1 MGQIFVWEELS
12 LLYRVATQT
21 DLATLPI
28 SLPDRALT
36 ELLQCTIILD
46 IEYGKD
52 RDPMQS
58 GGYSLIAETSA
69 DLEEVKKTINYDT
82 HPCEWA
88 TRLGNSGY
96 LSALYLFKRRLLY
109 RPVHAHQH
117 RPGSYLKRF
126 GGLT

>member
-58 GGYSLIAETSA
+58 GGYSLVAEASA
-69 DLEEVKKTINYDT
+69 DLEEVKKIIDYDT

-96 LSALYLFKRRLLY
+96 LSALYLLNDDYSIVLFM
-109 RPVHAHQH
+109 PISIA
-117 RPGSYLKRF
+117 PEAILKD
-126 GGLT
+126 LED